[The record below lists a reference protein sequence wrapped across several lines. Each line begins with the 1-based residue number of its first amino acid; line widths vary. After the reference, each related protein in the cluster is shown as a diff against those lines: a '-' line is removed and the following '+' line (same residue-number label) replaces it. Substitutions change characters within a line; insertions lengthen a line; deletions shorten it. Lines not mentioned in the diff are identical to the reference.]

1 MKKVITVFSI
11 IIILLMVIVFLVL
24 LKQEKKDSI
33 SVRIEQETETYKKE
47 CFVKA
52 FPKKLDNYSMYND
65 DIKEGDYRYHQ
76 CLKKIIIEKINQ
88 LANKSDAD
96 KMIQSLDKI
105 QEGVSNFYWDLYNR
119 EDNGA
124 IGRGVNDA
132 SLGRYYEQILKDI
145 IHYQYVFSHDTI

>member
-1 MKKVITVFSI
+1 MKKIITVFSVI
-11 IIILLMVIVFLVL
+11 ISLMVIVFLVL
-24 LKQEKKDSI
+24 AKQEKKDII
-33 SVRIEQETETYKKE
+33 SVQIEQETENYKKE
-47 CFVKA
+47 CFAKA
-52 FPKKLDNYSMYND
+52 FPKELDNYSMYND

-76 CLKKIIIEKINQ
+76 CLKKIIIKKVNQ

-105 QEGVSNFYWDLYNR
+105 QEGVSNLYWDLYNR
-119 EDNGA
+119 EDNGT

>member
-1 MKKVITVFSI
+1 MKKIITVFSVI
-11 IIILLMVIVFLVL
+11 ISLMVIVFLVL
-24 LKQEKKDSI
+24 AKQEKKDII
-33 SVRIEQETETYKKE
+33 SVQIEQETENYKKE
-47 CFVKA
+47 CFTKA
-52 FPKKLDNYSMYND
+52 FPERLDNYNMYND
-65 DIKEGDYRYHQ
+65 DIKEGEYRYHQ
-76 CLKKIIIEKINQ
+76 CLKKVIIEKINQ

-105 QEGVSNFYWDLYNR
+105 QEGVSNLYWDLYNR

>member
-1 MKKVITVFSI
+1 MKKYIIVFSTI
-11 IIILLMVIVFLVL
+11 AVLIVISFLVL
-24 LKQEKKDSI
+24 PKQEKKDSI
-33 SVRIEQETETYKKE
+33 SVQIEQETESYKKE
-47 CFVKA
+47 CFTKA
-52 FPKKLDNYSMYND
+52 FPERLDNYSMYND
-65 DIKEGDYRYHQ
+65 DIKEGEYRYHQ

-88 LANKSDAD
+88 LANKSYAD